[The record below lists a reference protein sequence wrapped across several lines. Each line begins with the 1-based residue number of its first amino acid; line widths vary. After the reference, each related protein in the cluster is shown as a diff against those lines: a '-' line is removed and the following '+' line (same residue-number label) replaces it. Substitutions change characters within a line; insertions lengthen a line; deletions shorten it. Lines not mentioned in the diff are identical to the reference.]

1 MKKLIFLFLAITFIS
16 CKTVP
21 KTPTAPEKII
31 DAQIETAIQTAVI
44 ETVTTSAVQDA
55 EYILEAVKTTGNAD
69 LIYIAEKHVTE
80 VKKISETA
88 SAQKETQAEL
98 KTETVTIINDNA
110 EAEIQLVKTE
120 QKLKQVKKTRNELIF
135 SIIAFILF
143 VIIFLVIKFRAK
155 LKKWLPFLPL

>member
-1 MKKLIFLFLAITFIS
+1 MKKLIFLFLAIIFIS